1 MDLMH
6 NITREVCYARDDH
19 GGELVAQPLRSS
31 AQASKTSPLAP
42 VPAPERDSVNGLESA
57 RDLLKQFQEL
67 AKGGSLNYERRR
79 RPYSFYGGHHSSVS
93 DTLQANLW
101 KFRLTTVARDVLDYM
116 VTHHDKQALVET
128 TQAKLGE
135 RFGCS
140 QTKVSKAIG
149 QLSSHNFTWKEK
161 RGLYRLN
168 PLYAYGG
175 GSDYHRELVETLQT
189 VLLAHQIEIPTVRKK
204 ETS

>member
-1 MDLMH
+1 M
-6 NITREVCYARDDH
+6 
-19 GGELVAQPLRSS
+19 
-31 AQASKTSPLAP
+31 
-42 VPAPERDSVNGLESA
+42 
-57 RDLLKQFQEL
+57 
-67 AKGGSLNYERRR
+67 
-79 RPYSFYGGHHSSVS
+79 S

-101 KFRLTTVARDVLDYM
+101 KFRLTTVSRDVLDYM

-135 RFGCS
+135 HFGCS

-149 QLSSHNFTWKEK
+149 QLTRHNFTWKEK

-168 PLYAYGG
+168 PLYAYGW
-175 GSDYHRELVETLQT
+175 GSDNHRVLVVTLQT